1 MYEMEDRQGISEA
14 KVHEQRDALAGEL
27 FEKIIGAME
36 VASVYL
42 GDRLGLY
49 RALAE
54 GGPATPAELAERTGT
69 HERYARE
76 WLSLLTS
83 AGYLAYDPAEGR
95 FTLPPEHAAPL
106 AHEGGPGCLAGSY

>member
-1 MYEMEDRQGISEA
+1 MNEA
-14 KVHEQRDALAGEL
+14 QTAQQRRDEFAEGL

-49 RALAE
+49 RALAD
-54 GGPATPAELAERTGT
+54 GAPTTPSELAERTGT

-76 WLSLLTS
+76 WLEQQAV
-83 AGYLAYDPAEGR
+83 AGILAVEGSGTESR
-95 FTLPPEHAAPL
+95 TMVK
-106 AHEGGPGCLAGSY
+106 